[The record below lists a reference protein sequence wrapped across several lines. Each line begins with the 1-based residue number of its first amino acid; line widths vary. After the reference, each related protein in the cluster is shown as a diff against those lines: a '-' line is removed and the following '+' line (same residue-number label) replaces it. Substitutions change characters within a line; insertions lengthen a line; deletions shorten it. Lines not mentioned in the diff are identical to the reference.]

1 MLLPAYAALMIVTGL
16 STSLIVLA
24 KPVTEPRIQLD

>member
-1 MLLPAYAALMIVTGL
+1 MLLPAYAVLMIVTGR

-24 KPVTEPRIQLD
+24 EPVTDPSIQ